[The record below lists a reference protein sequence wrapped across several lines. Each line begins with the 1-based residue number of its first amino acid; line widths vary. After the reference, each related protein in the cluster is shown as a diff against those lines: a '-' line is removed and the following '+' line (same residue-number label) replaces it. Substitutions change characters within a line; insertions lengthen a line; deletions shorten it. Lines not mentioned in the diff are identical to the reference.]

1 MHPAFRFVVA
11 ALAAWRLSFLLARE
25 DGPGRVFV
33 RLRAA
38 LARGPLAGGAGCV
51 KCVSVWVALPLAF
64 FVGGTWA
71 ELAVTWLALSGVAA
85 LVDEWTRPPFEWRDA
100 AEEAKS
106 DELLRT
112 KSNGAPD

>member
-1 MHPAFRFVVA
+1 MHHPAFRFVLA

-25 DGPGRVFV
+25 DGPGRVLA

-38 LARGPLAGGAGCV
+38 LSRGPLRGGAGCV

-71 ELAVTWLALSGVAA
+71 ELVVTWLALSGVAA
-85 LVDEWTRPPFEWRDA
+85 LVDEWTKPPFEWRDA
-100 AEEAKS
+100 AEEKS
-106 DELLRT
+106 DELLRPR
-112 KSNGAPD
+112 SDGAAD